1 MNANSAEPENFLI
14 TIINARAAMGRDR
27 ERERE
32 EAVRDGGRQAEVEV
46 EKVRQGGSW
55 LIARQERQCRTPCRI
70 LNFEQ
75 QTTCAHVQRKNA
87 KCRERERESSRGG
100 RTAE

>member
-1 MNANSAEPENFLI
+1 
-14 TIINARAAMGRDR
+14 MGG
-27 ERERE
+27 ERE

-46 EKVRQGGSW
+46 EIVRHGGSW

-87 KCRERERESSRGG
+87 KCRERERAEGDRERES
-100 RTAE
+100 

>member
-14 TIINARAAMGRDR
+14 TIINARAAMGR
-27 ERERE
+27 ERDRE

-46 EKVRQGGSW
+46 EIVRQGGSW

-87 KCRERERESSRGG
+87 KCRERERER
-100 RTAE
+100 AEGCE